1 MALRLSLGDGSIH
14 FVGGGFQGS
23 VFPSGLSLR
32 AGLQRHRWR
41 REVTRGFQGDVDAR
55 IFQEERESRCIWMV
69 HFRHLDMH
77 SLSHSDSSFLRST
90 KLFTASQLLSE
101 LLLHYTCLLLA
112 QGCVFGV
119 DKSLTLTASLGGYV
133 ERG

>member
-1 MALRLSLGDGSIH
+1 MTLMPE
-14 FVGGGFQGS
+14 FFQG
-23 VFPSGLSLR
+23 G
-32 AGLQRHRWR
+32 A
-41 REVTRGFQGDVDAR
+41 
-55 IFQEERESRCIWMV
+55 RESRCIWRV

-77 SLSHSDSSFLRST
+77 NLSHSDSSSLRST

-119 DKSLTLTASLGGYV
+119 DKSLTLTALLGGYV
-133 ERG
+133 EREDSRKSESFARTCPASTRRVRLQCLMNLWIVWSQA